1 MQQAIQSTAQPL
13 VLPGPQPAAS
23 IAVPTGLFLG
33 DGVLPLPQKL
43 MKRIRALKFIEMR
56 ELLPKEWLGSLE
68 EGHNAEQHCCNSA
81 NRRRKPPVTNIFM
94 WLQGYASLV
103 ATAHPD
109 KVAEL
114 MAYQTTIL
122 RCYRNYEGAA
132 WAQYDRA
139 YRC

>member
-1 MQQAIQSTAQPL
+1 
-13 VLPGPQPAAS
+13 
-23 IAVPTGLFLG
+23 
-33 DGVLPLPQKL
+33 
-43 MKRIRALKFIEMR
+43 MR

-81 NRRRKPPVTNIFM
+81 NRRRKPPVTNVFM

-103 ATAHPD
+103 GTTRPD

-114 MAYQTTIL
+114 MACQMTIL
-122 RCYRNYEGAA
+122 RCYRDFEGAA

-139 YRC
+139 YRRQAALSKDLNWSCINTTLYSLCFARRAKRGKSARTA